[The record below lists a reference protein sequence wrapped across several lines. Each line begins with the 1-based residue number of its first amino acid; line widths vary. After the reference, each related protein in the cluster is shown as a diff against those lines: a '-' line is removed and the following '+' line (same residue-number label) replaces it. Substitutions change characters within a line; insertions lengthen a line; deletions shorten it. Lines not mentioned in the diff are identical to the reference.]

1 MSAEAMATA
10 AGFVQQLAK
19 DLNNDDLELPMI
31 PDSVVRIQQVFSA
44 DEVDIDEI
52 VKIISSDTALTARML
67 QLANS
72 AAVRGNLEITEVR
85 QAVIRIGNKLVQSS
99 AVAFALRQAEQ
110 NEQISE
116 DCRAALKDIWTESVE
131 LAARSFV
138 IARQFTK
145 LKADEAL
152 LMGLMSV
159 VGKLYIFMKAQEH
172 DGLSYMELESVLAD
186 WHPAI
191 SQAIADSWKLSE
203 EIVNALATQL
213 ETNPEVKE
221 NATLAEVL
229 SASRLLWHADV
240 SGTPLNA
247 AEYPLLQRLG
257 IANHTDEAVSLEEH
271 AEELES
277 VRQGLR
283 G

>member
-31 PDSVVRIQQVFSA
+31 PDSVIRIQQVFSA

-52 VKIISSDTALTARML
+52 VQIISSDTALAARML

-72 AAVRGNLEITEVR
+72 AAVRGNIEITEVR

-110 NEQISE
+110 NQQVSD
-116 DCRAALKDIWTESVE
+116 DCRAALKEIWTESVE

-138 IARQFTK
+138 IAKQFTK

-159 VGKLYIFMKAQEH
+159 VGKLYIFMKAQDH
-172 DGLSYMELESVLAD
+172 DGLSYMELDSVLAD

-191 SQAIADSWKLSE
+191 SQAIAESWKLSE

-213 ETNPEVKE
+213 ETNPDVKE
-221 NATLAEVL
+221 TATLAEVL
-229 SASRLLWHADV
+229 SASRILLESDM
-240 SGTPLNA
+240 SETPLDA
-247 AEYPLLQRLG
+247 SEYPLLQRLG
-257 IANHTDEAVSLEEH
+257 IANHDDDVVSLGQH
-271 AEELES
+271 AEEIDG